1 MKLSIIQKLSTTSV
15 LLVVLTATI
24 VGGLFY
30 NKGTDILVEHALI
43 DIANEIHS
51 AGDQLIKHIEVQ
63 NEDVLYLKE
72 VPPIQGILRAQKTDS
87 YDAQGNS
94 SILQWTDRLISIF
107 KSVLKYKPGYLK
119 IRFIDKTGQEIVV
132 VGREGDGF
140 VALRQDELQNKA
152 HRSYVIDTLKLSQ
165 GSVFLS
171 EINLNR
177 EYGEVSLPHTEVLRS
192 ATPVFDEETGEVA
205 GLMLITAGISHELK
219 KIQSDIQTVGR
230 KVYITNDRGGYLLHP
245 DFSKS
250 YGFDLGK
257 QHRIQEDMPP
267 MAKMFLPD
275 NEDARLVLYPED
287 NDGKHVLNFTRL
299 AFDPS
304 RPERF
309 IAVGI
314 TQLYSDIVAS
324 QTGVMTD
331 VVLLALVLAVIV
343 TLLAIVFA
351 VRLAK
356 PITQITHI
364 MDDYAKGIDN
374 KSPVPAGLTDEIGI
388 LARSFKAMVQQVN
401 SAKEE
406 LLLANSNLEDMVA
419 ERTLE
424 LKDSEIFQRSIVENI
439 VDGLITIDDKGI
451 ISSFNPSAV
460 SIFGY
465 QPIEVIGQ
473 NIKMLMP
480 APYQEEHDGYLENYH
495 QTGIRKII
503 GIGRDVKGL
512 RKDGSIFPM
521 ELAVSEMDLDGEKL
535 FVGIT
540 RDITERTE
548 MDKMKNEFIS
558 TVSHELRTPLTSI
571 RGSLGL
577 ITGGAVGKLPGEAA
591 EMLKIASNNT
601 ERLLLLIN
609 DILDIQKI
617 ESGQMAFN
625 FQSVDVMAFLEQALE
640 ENAAY
645 GEQYGVKFVLS
656 NKIEDFQVY
665 GDKDRMMQVMANLLS
680 NAAKFSKENDTVE
693 ISVAHPHGDTIRI
706 SVTDHGIGIPQ
717 DFRSKLFDKFTQ
729 SDSSDTRQ
737 KGGTGLGLSI
747 TKIIVEKHGGLI
759 DFVSREGLGTT
770 FYIELPALMG
780 RRKRGKDDSPRQ
792 LPCLHK
798 ACILIV
804 EDDPD
809 VAALMQRMLAEAG
822 FNSDIAYDAEQARQ
836 LLKDNP
842 EQYKAITLDLMLPG
856 EDGISLLQGL
866 REDAATHDIPVVVVS
881 VKADET
887 KRNLQGGAVNVVD
900 WLNKPIDT
908 ARLLDTIKQ
917 AAGPSGKPRVL
928 HVEDEPDVHHVVNVM
943 LRDYCDLTW
952 TTTLAASKDA
962 LQNGEFD
969 LVLLD
974 IGLPDG
980 SGLDLLEIIEGQ
992 LLPPKIVIFSA
1003 YDVSDEYAAR
1013 VNTVLMKSK
1022 TDNFKLGE
1030 VLKRVIGGGEDT
1042 IKNKKTMVDV

>member
-1 MKLSIIQKLSTTSV
+1 MNLSIVQKLSIASV

-43 DIANEIHS
+43 DIANEIHG

-63 NEDVLYLKE
+63 NEDALYLTE
-72 VPPIQGILRAQKTDS
+72 VPPIQGILRAQKTGS
-87 YDAQGNS
+87 YDSEGDS
-94 SILQWTDRLISIF
+94 SILQRSDRLISIF
-107 KSVLKYKPGYLK
+107 ESMLKYKSGYLK

-132 VGREGDGF
+132 VGRDGDGF

-152 HRSYVIDTLKLSQ
+152 HRAYVKETLKLPR

-192 ATPVFDEETGEVA
+192 AAPVFDENTGEVA

-219 KIQSDIQTVGR
+219 KIQTDIQTVGR
-230 KVYITNDRGGYLLHP
+230 NVYITNDRGGYLLHP

-257 QHRIQEDMPP
+257 QYRIQEDMPH
-267 MAKMFLPD
+267 MARMFLPD
-275 NEDARLVLYPED
+275 NKDTRLVLLPED

-299 AFDPS
+299 SFDPS

-314 TQLYSDIVAS
+314 TQLYSDIVAT

-331 VVLLALVLAVIV
+331 VVQLALVLAAIV
-343 TLLAIVFA
+343 TLLAIFFA
-351 VRLAK
+351 IRLAK
-356 PITQITHI
+356 PITQITNV
-364 MDDYAKGIDN
+364 MNDYTKGIEN
-374 KSPVPAGLTDEIGI
+374 KSPVPTHLNDEIGI
-388 LARSFKAMVQQVN
+388 LARSYEALVQQVD
-401 SAKEE
+401 SAKDA
-406 LLLANSNLEDMVA
+406 LLSTNSNLEGMVA

-424 LKDSEIFQRSIVENI
+424 LEANEIFQRSIVENI
-439 VDGLITIDDKGI
+439 VDGLITIDSKGVI
-451 ISSFNPSAV
+451 GSFNPAAV
-460 SIFGY
+460 TIFGY
-465 QPIEVIGQ
+465 QPSEVIGQ

-480 APYQEEHDGYLENYH
+480 DPYHMEHDDYLKNYH
-495 QTGIRKII
+495 QTGDKKII

-512 RKDGSIFPM
+512 RKDGTIFPM
-521 ELAVSEMDLDGEKL
+521 ELAVSEMVLNGESL

-577 ITGGAVGKLPGEAA
+577 ITGGAVGELPAEAND
-591 EMLKIASNNT
+591 MLKIASNNT

-625 FQSVDVMAFLEQALE
+625 FQSVDVMSFLEQSLE

-656 NKIEDFQVY
+656 NKINDFQVY

-680 NAAKFSKENDTVE
+680 NAAKFSNENDTVE
-693 ISVAHPHGDTIRI
+693 ISVAHHHGDTIRI
-706 SVTDHGIGIPQ
+706 SVTDHGPGIPQ
-717 DFRSKLFDKFTQ
+717 EFQPKLFDKFTQ

-759 DFVSREGLGTT
+759 DFVSREGIGTT

-780 RRKRGKDDSPRQ
+780 KKKSGKDDSPRQ
-792 LPCLHK
+792 LPCLHE

-809 VAALMQRMLAEAG
+809 VAALLQRMLAESG

-836 LLKDNP
+836 YLSDNP
-842 EQYKAITLDLMLPG
+842 RQYRAITLDLALPG

-866 REDAATHDIPVVVVS
+866 RQNPVTYNIPVVVVS

-887 KRNLQGGAVNVVD
+887 KRSLQGGAVDVAD
-900 WLNKPIDT
+900 WLNKPIDSE
-908 ARLLDTIKQ
+908 RLLDAIRQ
-917 AAGPSGKPRVL
+917 AAGPNGKPRVL
-928 HVEDEPDVHHVVNVM
+928 HVEDDPDVHTVVSVI

-962 LQNGEFD
+962 LQNSEFD

-980 SGLDLLEIIEGQ
+980 SGLDLLEVIEGH
-992 LLPPKIVIFSA
+992 LLPPKVVIFSA
-1003 YDVSDEYAAR
+1003 SDVSAEYADR
-1013 VNTVLMKSK
+1013 VNVVLMKSV
-1022 TDNFKLGE
+1022 TDNFRLAE
-1030 VLKRVIGGGEDT
+1030 ILERVIGSGAKA
-1042 IKNKKTMVDV
+1042 IKDEKTTTDV

>member
-1 MKLSIIQKLSTTSV
+1 MKLSIVQKLSITSV

-43 DIANEIHS
+43 DIAHEIHS
-51 AGDQLIKHIEVQ
+51 AGDQLITHIEFQ
-63 NEDVLYLKE
+63 NEDVLYLTE
-72 VPPIQGILRAQKTDS
+72 VPPIQGILRAQKTNS

-94 SILQWTDRLISIF
+94 SALQWSDRLVSIF
-107 KSVLKYKPGYLK
+107 KSVLKYKPDYLK

-152 HRSYVIDTLKLSQ
+152 HRAYVKDTLKLSQ

-192 ATPVFDEETGEVA
+192 AAPVFDENTGDVA
-205 GLMLITAGISHELK
+205 GLILITADISNELE
-219 KIQSDIQTVGR
+219 KIQSDIQTAGR

-245 DFSKS
+245 DFSKA

-275 NEDARLVLYPED
+275 NKDARLVLYPED
-287 NDGKHVLNFTRL
+287 NDGKYVLNFTRL
-299 AFDPS
+299 SFDPS

-314 TQLYSDIVAS
+314 TQLYSDIVAL

-331 VVLLALVLAVIV
+331 VVLLALVLAAIV

-351 VRLAK
+351 IRLAK
-356 PITQITHI
+356 PITQITNI
-364 MDDYAKGIDN
+364 MDDYTKGIDN
-374 KSPVPAGLTDEIGI
+374 KSPVPTHLADEIGI
-388 LARSFKAMVQQVN
+388 LARSFEAMVRQVDE
-401 SAKEE
+401 AKKE
-406 LLLANSNLEDMVA
+406 LLLSNSNLESVVT

-424 LKDSEIFQRSIVENI
+424 LKNSEIFQRRIIENI
-439 VDGLITIDDKGI
+439 VDGLITIDSKGI
-451 ISSFNPSAV
+451 VGSFNPAAV

-465 QPIEVIGQ
+465 QPDEVIGK

-480 APYQEEHDGYLENYH
+480 EPYQMEHDGYLENYH
-495 QTGIRKII
+495 QTGVRKII

-521 ELAVSEMDLDGEKL
+521 ELAVSEMVLDEERL

-540 RDITERTE
+540 RDVTERTE

-577 ITGGAVGKLPGEAA
+577 IAGGAVGELPDEAGD
-591 EMLKIASNNT
+591 MLKIASNNT

-625 FQSVDVMAFLEQALE
+625 FQSVDVLSFLELALE

-645 GEQYGVKFVLS
+645 GEQYGVKFLLS
-656 NKIEDFQVY
+656 NKVEDFQVY

-680 NAAKFSKENDTVE
+680 NAAKFSQENDTVE
-693 ISVAHPHGDTIRI
+693 ISVALHHGDTIRI
-706 SVTDHGIGIPQ
+706 SVTDHGMGIPKEFQ
-717 DFRSKLFDKFTQ
+717 SKLFDKFTQ

-747 TKIIVEKHGGLI
+747 TKVIVEKHGGLI
-759 DFVSREGLGTT
+759 DFISREGLGTT

-780 RRKRGKDDSPRQ
+780 KRKSGKDKSPRQ

-809 VAALMQRMLAEAG
+809 VAALLQRMLAESG
-822 FNSDIAYDAEQARQ
+822 FNSDVAYDAEQARQ
-836 LLKDNP
+836 FLKDNSG
-842 EQYKAITLDLMLPG
+842 QYKAITLDLVLPG
-856 EDGISLLQGL
+856 EDGISLLQAL
-866 REDAATHDIPVVVVS
+866 REDTATHDIPVVVVS

-887 KRNLQGGAVNVVD
+887 KRSLQGGALNVAD

-908 ARLLDTIKQ
+908 DRLLDAIKQ
-917 AAGPSGKPRVL
+917 ASGPNENPRVL
-928 HVEDEPDVHHVVNVM
+928 HVEDEADVHKVVSVI
-943 LRDYCDLTW
+943 LRDCCDLTW
-952 TTTLAASKDA
+952 TTTLAASKEE
-962 LQNGEFD
+962 LKNSEYD

-980 SGLDLLEIIEGQ
+980 SGLDLLETIEGL
-992 LLPPKIVIFSA
+992 LLPPKVVIFSA
-1003 YDVSDEYAAR
+1003 NEVSTEYADR
-1013 VNTVLMKSK
+1013 VNATLMKSK
-1022 TDNFKLGE
+1022 TENFKLAE
-1030 VLKRVIGGGEDT
+1030 VLKRVIAGGDGT
-1042 IKNKKTMVDV
+1042 LKNKKTMVDV

>member
-1 MKLSIIQKLSTTSV
+1 MNLSIVQKLSITSV
-15 LLVVLTATI
+15 ALVLLTATI

-30 NKGTDILVEHALI
+30 NKGTEILVEHALI
-43 DIANEIHS
+43 DIEHEIHN

-63 NEDVLYLKE
+63 NDDVLYLTE
-72 VPPIQGILRAQKTDS
+72 VPPIQGILRAQKTES
-87 YDAQGNS
+87 YDAEGDS
-94 SILQWTDRLISIF
+94 TTLQWSERLISLF
-107 KSVLKYKPGYLK
+107 KSMLKYKPGYLK
-119 IRFIDKTGQEIVV
+119 IRFIDKSGQEIVV
-132 VGREGDGF
+132 VGRDGGGF
-140 VALRQDELQNKA
+140 AALKQDELQNKA
-152 HRSYVIDTLKLSQ
+152 HRAYVKDTLKLPR

-192 ATPVFDEETGEVA
+192 AAPVFDEKTGEVA
-205 GLMLITAGISHELK
+205 GLMLITAGISHQLE
-219 KIQSDIQTVGR
+219 KIQNDIQTIGR

-257 QHRIQEDMPP
+257 QYRIQEDMPP

-275 NEDARLVLYPED
+275 NKDKSLVLLPEE
-287 NDGKHVLNFTRL
+287 NDGTHVLEFSRL
-299 AFDPS
+299 SFDPS

-314 TQLYSDIVAS
+314 TQLHSDIVAA

-331 VVLLALVLAVIV
+331 VVLLALVLAIIV
-343 TLLAIVFA
+343 TILAVLFA
-351 VRLAK
+351 IRLAK
-356 PITQITHI
+356 PITQITNI
-364 MDDYAKGIDN
+364 MNDYTKGIEN
-374 KSPVPAGLTDEIGI
+374 KSPVPTYLNDEIGI
-388 LARSFKAMVQQVN
+388 LARSYKAMVQQVE
-401 SAKEE
+401 SARDE
-406 LLLANSNLEDMVA
+406 LLSTNSNLEGMVA

-424 LKDSEIFQRSIVENI
+424 LEANEIFQRSIVENI
-439 VDGLITIDDKGI
+439 VDGLITIDSKGI
-451 ISSFNPSAV
+451 IGSLNPAAV

-465 QPIEVIGQ
+465 QPSEVVGQ
-473 NIKMLMP
+473 NVKILMP
-480 APYQEEHDGYLENYH
+480 EPYHMEHDGYLENYN
-495 QTGIRKII
+495 QTGDKKII

-512 RKDGSIFPM
+512 RKDGTIFPM
-521 ELAVSEMDLDGEKL
+521 ELAVSEMVLDGEKL

-577 ITGGAVGKLPGEAA
+577 ITGGAVGELPA
-591 EMLKIASNNT
+591 ETNDMLKIASNNT

-625 FQSVDVMAFLEQALE
+625 FQSMDVMSFLEQALE

-656 NKIEDFQVY
+656 TKINDFQVY

-693 ISVAHPHGDTIRI
+693 ISVAHHHGDTIRI
-706 SVTDHGIGIPQ
+706 SVTDHGTGIPQ
-717 DFRSKLFDKFTQ
+717 EFRSKLFDKFTQ

-747 TKIIVEKHGGLI
+747 TKVIVEKHGGLI
-759 DFVSREGLGTT
+759 DFVSREGIGTT

-780 RRKRGKDDSPRQ
+780 KRKSRKDNSPRQ
-792 LPCLHK
+792 LPCLHE

-809 VAALMQRMLAEAG
+809 VAALMQRMLAESG

-836 LLKDNP
+836 YLSDNP
-842 EQYKAITLDLMLPG
+842 GQYKAITLDLVLPG
-856 EDGISLLQGL
+856 EGGISLLQGL
-866 REDAATHDIPVVVVS
+866 RQDAETHDIPVVVVS

-887 KRNLQGGAVNVVD
+887 KRSLQGGAVDVAD
-900 WLNKPIDT
+900 WLSKPIDPE
-908 ARLLDTIKQ
+908 RLLDAIRQ
-917 AAGPSGKPRVL
+917 AAGLNAKPRVL
-928 HVEDEPDVHHVVNVM
+928 HVEDEPDVHKVVSVM
-943 LRDYCDLTW
+943 LRGYCDLTW
-952 TTTLAASKDA
+952 TTTLAASKEA
-962 LQNGEFD
+962 LKNNEFD

-980 SGLDLLEIIEGQ
+980 SGLDLLEIIEGH
-992 LLPPKIVIFSA
+992 LVPPKVVIFSA
-1003 YDVSDEYAAR
+1003 SDVSEEYADR
-1013 VNTVLMKSK
+1013 VNVVLMKSV
-1022 TDNFKLGE
+1022 TNNFRLAE
-1030 VLKRVIGGGEDT
+1030 ILERVIGCKEKA
-1042 IKNKKTMVDV
+1042 IKDEKVTVDI